1 MCGPKPCNSPTCTWS
16 EAYRK
21 ECEAR
26 YLLRLP
32 LLIRLEA
39 LAEKPRA
46 ARLDAL
52 KAEMQ
57 RQHEANR

>member
-1 MCGPKPCNSPTCTWS
+1 MCGPKLCEKPNCTWS
-16 EAYRK
+16 EAHRM

-26 YLLRLP
+26 YLLSLP
-32 LLIRLEA
+32 LLIRREA
-39 LAEKPRA
+39 LAAKPRA

-57 RQHEANR
+57 RQHRARQ

>member
-1 MCGPKPCNSPTCTWS
+1 M
-16 EAYRK
+16 

-26 YLLRLP
+26 YLLSLP
-32 LLIRLEA
+32 LLIRREA
-39 LAEKPRA
+39 LAAKPRA

-57 RQHEANR
+57 RQHRARQ

>member
-1 MCGPKPCNSPTCTWS
+1 M
-16 EAYRK
+16 

-32 LLIRLEA
+32 LLIRREA

-46 ARLDAL
+46 ARLEAL